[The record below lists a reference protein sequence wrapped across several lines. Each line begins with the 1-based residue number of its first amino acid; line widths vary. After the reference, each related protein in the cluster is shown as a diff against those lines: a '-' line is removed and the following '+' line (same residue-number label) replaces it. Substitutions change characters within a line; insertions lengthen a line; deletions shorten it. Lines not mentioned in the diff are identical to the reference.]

1 MTQAHPQGVGSDAV
15 RVLVCD
21 DFVVMRAALARALE
35 SDPAIRVVA
44 RVADGKQALAEVQ
57 RQTIDVVV
65 LDIEM
70 PVMDGLTALPRLMR
84 AAPRL
89 RVLMAST
96 LTTRGAEVTL
106 QALRLG
112 AADYVAKPSAIAG
125 QGAELF
131 RRELLDKVRALA
143 PRRPR
148 PANARSASQAT
159 PATPRPAPVAPP
171 RLLAIGSSTGG
182 PARPVRGT
190 RTRRAD
196 SGGPDPTHACRLHAH
211 PRPAHHPRR
220 RPALWRSR
228 RRRGVAARMD
238 LSGAGRPAFAG

>member
-21 DFVVMRAALARALE
+21 DFVVMRAALARAFE

-112 AADYVAKPSAIAG
+112 AADYVAKPSAIPLID
-125 QGAELF
+125 QL
-131 RRELLDKVRALA
+131 
-143 PRRPR
+143 
-148 PANARSASQAT
+148 
-159 PATPRPAPVAPP
+159 
-171 RLLAIGSSTGG
+171 
-182 PARPVRGT
+182 T
-190 RTRRAD
+190 R
-196 SGGPDPTHACRLHAH
+196 HA
-211 PRPAHHPRR
+211 
-220 RPALWRSR
+220 
-228 RRRGVAARMD
+228 
-238 LSGAGRPAFAG
+238 